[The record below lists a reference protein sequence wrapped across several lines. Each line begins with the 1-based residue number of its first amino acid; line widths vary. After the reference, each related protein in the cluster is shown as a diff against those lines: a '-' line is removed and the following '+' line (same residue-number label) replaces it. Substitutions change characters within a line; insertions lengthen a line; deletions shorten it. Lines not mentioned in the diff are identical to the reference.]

1 MLGIDL
7 HLKLKH
13 CFFTR
18 RFFYLAPEKL
28 STENKISKNDKH
40 APYLQTAEV
49 ILVVIKIIN
58 KL

>member
-7 HLKLKH
+7 HLKLKL
-13 CFFTR
+13 FWTF
-18 RFFYLAPEKL
+18 LAPEKL